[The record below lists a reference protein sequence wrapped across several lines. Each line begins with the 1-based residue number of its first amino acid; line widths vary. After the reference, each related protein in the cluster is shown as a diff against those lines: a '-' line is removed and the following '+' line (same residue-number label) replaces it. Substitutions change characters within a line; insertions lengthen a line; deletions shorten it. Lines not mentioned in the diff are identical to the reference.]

1 MSLEVCCNNR
11 ILVQARECRE
21 EGRLWIKDAIVDSA
35 KISRLSHPRGKLA
48 RNPVALLL
56 SDCFSVMS
64 LFGAVT
70 LRNYVRALTENYIH
84 LIKVAI

>member
-1 MSLEVCCNNR
+1 M
-11 ILVQARECRE
+11 
-21 EGRLWIKDAIVDSA
+21 
-35 KISRLSHPRGKLA
+35 
-48 RNPVALLL
+48 ALLL

-64 LFGAVT
+64 LFGTVT